1 MYNNRQAQEKSDVS
15 PFLSFDTRMGQIAKF
30 IQFVQIQGFPWNS
43 TATFVTTMKMLRK
56 VIIALEEYH
65 KKYPKDT
72 LILKVAKEK
81 ANCWCQNMSKRELLT
96 PMYQQKIFVDA
107 KIWAKENCWCQH
119 ISKRELLT
127 PMYPEAG
134 RRHVYL
140 VRPRGAE
147 RCRKRGFGQESGD
160 SYCSSITVF
169 FFAKKEKKYQRKAME
184 GLSSRQTG

>member
-1 MYNNRQAQEKSDVS
+1 MIGPGSDNNRLAQEKSDVS
-15 PFLSFDTRMGQIAKF
+15 LFLSFDTRMGQIAKF

-81 ANCWCQNMSKRELLT
+81 ANCWCQNMG
-96 PMYQQKIFVDA
+96 
-107 KIWAKENCWCQH
+107 
-119 ISKRELLT
+119 KRELLT
-127 PMYPEAG
+127 PMYPEGG

-147 RCRKRGFGQESGD
+147 RCRKRGFGQESSD
-160 SYCSSITVF
+160 SYCNSITIF
-169 FFAKKEKKYQRKAME
+169 WLKQRKY
-184 GLSSRQTG
+184 